1 MIGLSHA
8 KPSQFSV
15 SFLTFVPMASEQ
27 TIERINGCVIMPTYN
42 NDRTLERVLLG
53 ILEHVPESRVIVVN
67 DGSTDRTAAI
77 LENYSDS
84 ITILANEPNAGK
96 GMALR
101 KGLRNA
107 IENGFDHAITIDSDG
122 QHYPEDLPKMIA
134 ACVASPNTVL
144 MGSRNMEQE
153 GVPQKSSFGN
163 KFSNFWFKVE
173 TWISLP
179 DTQTGFRV
187 YPLKPLTNMRLFS
200 RKFELEIEVIVRLAW
215 KNVPFQP
222 VPIRVKY
229 DPEERVSHFRPGPD
243 FFRISVL
250 NSILVLIALFYYYPK
265 KFLSLKTLGVIR
277 DEAIKPEESNMS
289 KALSLGFG
297 VFMGIVPIWGFQL
310 LLGIPI
316 AIFFRMNKVLFI
328 AAANIS
334 FPPMIPFILYAS
346 YWLGQLIVTGEVNH
360 SLLDELT
367 IDNMGKSVA
376 PFVIGSMSLATS
388 AGLTFFAV
396 SYLLLKLFR
405 KEPKPD

>member
-1 MIGLSHA
+1 MIVLSHT
-8 KPSQFSV
+8 KPNQFSV
-15 SFLTFVPMASEQ
+15 SFLTFVPMASVE

-77 LENYSDS
+77 LENYSHS
-84 ITILANEPNAGK
+84 ITILKNNPNAGK

-101 KGLRNA
+101 KGLRYA
-107 IENGFDHAITIDSDG
+107 IEKGFDHAITIDSDG

-134 ACVASPNTVL
+134 ACIASPNTVL

-200 RKFELEIEVIVRLAW
+200 RKFELEIEIIVRLAW
-215 KNVPFQP
+215 KNVQFQP

-250 NSILVLIALFYYYPK
+250 NSLLVLIALLYYYPK
-265 KFLSLKTLGVIR
+265 KFLSLNTLSIIR

-310 LLGIPI
+310 LIGIPL

-367 IDNMGKSVA
+367 IDNMGKSVT
-376 PFVIGSMSLATS
+376 PFVVGAMSLATS
-388 AGLTFFAV
+388 AGLSVFFV
-396 SYLLLKLFR
+396 SYLLLKVFR

>member
-1 MIGLSHA
+1 MIGLSHT
-8 KPSQFSV
+8 KPNQFSV
-15 SFLTFVPMASEQ
+15 SFLTFVPMASVE

-77 LENYSDS
+77 LENYSHS
-84 ITILANEPNAGK
+84 ITILENNPNAGK

-107 IENGFDHAITIDSDG
+107 IEKGYDHAITIDSDG

-134 ACVASPNTVL
+134 ACIASPNTVL

-200 RKFELEIEVIVRLAW
+200 RKFELEIEIIVRLAW

-229 DPEERVSHFRPGPD
+229 DPEERVSHFRPGQD

-250 NSILVLIALFYYYPK
+250 NSILVLIALLYYYPK

-277 DEAIKPEESNMS
+277 DEAIKPEESNKS
-289 KALSLGFG
+289 KALSIGFG

-310 LLGIPI
+310 LIGIPI

-367 IDNMGKSVA
+367 IDNMGQSVA
-376 PFVIGSMSLATS
+376 PFVIGAMSLATS

-396 SYLLLKLFR
+396 SYLLLKVFR